1 MLSCEAATQ
10 AKLKLELCTVILQKS
25 LRPRALA
32 VTVFEIQ
39 CLIDNKI
46 YTYVKQLVAQ
56 NLKQSSSSM
65 SLDIRELVENTKSLL
80 KSDEKHMAKAI
91 TSATFF
97 EQVVLLLVFVR

>member
-1 MLSCEAATQ
+1 M
-10 AKLKLELCTVILQKS
+10 
-25 LRPRALA
+25 A